1 MKNGINVLTNY
12 TYTKEAGDIP
22 QVTHEGTYAIKVS
35 KLKKLTT
42 KFENIRMHE
51 NHKLSDIVVRIEP
64 LKA

>member
-22 QVTHEGTYAIKVS
+22 QVTHEGTSAIKVS
-35 KLKKLTT
+35 KLQKLTT

-51 NHKLSDIVVRIEP
+51 NH
-64 LKA
+64 